1 MRPTNFTE
9 KEKELI
15 RKTLIQRNES
25 YQKNEVPEKFEKHLK
40 ETLKKIDSDFDNYYS
55 KNHKTQITSCI
66 NEFLKPH
73 ENRISFYFNLP
84 SIKFTALSTQEK
96 EEIEL
101 FDLCFSILEKTGF
114 RKSETRFLKILE
126 KIEKLKNSD
135 KIFISRTDKKNVYK
149 IAFINK
155 NELMKWELNSPVDLI
170 HEDFLKQT
178 KKQIDDYSSG
188 FTDSVSK
195 LEAKEII
202 NNCSPVTKNQET
214 FEFVK
219 YLVN

>member
-25 YQKNEVPEKFEKHLK
+25 YQENEVPEKFERQLK
-40 ETLKKIDSDFDNYYS
+40 ETLAKIDSDFDNYYS

-66 NEFLKPH
+66 NEFLTPY

-84 SIKFTALSTQEK
+84 LIKFTTLSTQEK

-114 RKSETRFLKILE
+114 RKSKTRFLKILE

-135 KIFISRTDKKNVYK
+135 KILISRTDKKNVYK

-155 NELMKWELNSPVDLI
+155 NELMKWELNSQVDLI

-178 KKQIDDYSSG
+178 KKQIDDYSSS
-188 FTDSVSK
+188 FTDSVSRH
-195 LEAKEII
+195 EAKEII

-214 FEFVK
+214 FELVK